1 MTFDS
6 IFTSGLDGVLWVAG
20 FIIFFGV
27 LQNMIYLAQL
37 ILAWWV
43 LHRRH
48 IIANKATAWG
58 QLSEA
63 TMPISILAPAYNEQT
78 SIVESVR
85 SLLSMYYPNFR
96 VIVIND
102 GSRDDTLQRLI
113 ESFDLGQ
120 IQWDFRDD
128 VPHKPVRGI
137 YGSKLHA
144 NLLVIDKENGGKA
157 DALNAGINAAHT
169 PLFCAV
175 DADSVLESDAL
186 LRAVDPFVQ
195 EPERVVAVGGTIR
208 LANGCE
214 IKSGQIQSVGL
225 PKNIWALF
233 QVMEY
238 LRAFLM
244 GRLSLSSID
253 SLVIVS
259 GAFGIFRRTAAV
271 AVGGYSHGT
280 VGEDMEIIVKIHR
293 YMSEQKRDY
302 EIVFVPEPV
311 CWTEAPENLATL
323 ARQRRRWQR
332 GTLETFFKHIV
343 MLLNP
348 RYGRSGTVGF
358 LNVLIS
364 DVIAPVVEL
373 CGYILMPYFYFTG
386 ALDIDFLYA
395 YMALTFVFGVFLS
408 VGALAL
414 EEMELKR
421 FPRAID
427 LLILT
432 MAAVLEN
439 FGYRQINNIWRIH
452 GWWEFLRKEQGW
464 GKMTRK
470 GLNR

>member
-1 MTFDS
+1 MTFEGLL
-6 IFTSGLDGVLWVAG
+6 SGGFDVVLWVAG
-20 FIIFFGV
+20 FIIFFGL

-37 ILAWWV
+37 IMAWWV
-43 LHRRH
+43 LRRRR
-48 IIANKATAWG
+48 IIPNKATAWG

-63 TMPISILAPAYNEQT
+63 TMPISILAPAYNEQV

-85 SLLSMYYPNFR
+85 SLLSMYYPNFQ

-102 GSRDDTLQRLI
+102 GSRDDTLQRLMTHF
-113 ESFDLGQ
+113 ELTPVEWDL
-120 IQWDFRDD
+120 RDD
-128 VPHKPVRGI
+128 VRHKPVRGI
-137 YGSKLHA
+137 YGSKLYA
-144 NLLVIDKENGGKA
+144 NLLVVDKENDGKA

-208 LANGCE
+208 LANGCM
-214 IKSGQIQSVGL
+214 IKSGQIQSIGL

-348 RYGRSGTVGF
+348 RYGRSGMIGF

-364 DVIAPVVEL
+364 DVVAPVVEL
-373 CGYILMPYFYFTG
+373 CGYILMPYFYFSG

-395 YMALTFVFGVFLS
+395 YMALTFVFGIFLS

-421 FPRAID
+421 FPRALD
-427 LLILT
+427 LFILT
-432 MAAVLEN
+432 LAAVFEN
-439 FGYRQINNIWRIH
+439 FGYRQINNIWRIQ